1 MRVAVSGSTGLI
13 GSALCAYLQKQ
24 NHTVNRIVRGGS
36 SGDSSAIKWDPSAG
50 SIEAD
55 KLNGVDAVI
64 HLAGENIASGRW
76 TDEQKKKIKESR
88 ITGTSL
94 LARTICGL
102 STKPQVVVS
111 GSAVG
116 FYGDRGDE
124 TLTETN
130 NPGFGFLA
138 DVCREWEDAIAPVR
152 EAGVRVVNA
161 RTGVVLSP
169 KAGALQKML
178 PIFKLGGGG
187 VVGDGKQYMSWI
199 SLEDEVKALTF
210 LLTNTSLEGPVNL
223 VAPNAVTN
231 AQFTSSLGKVLHR
244 PTIFPLPGFAAKI
257 ILGEMADELLLAS
270 QRCQPA
276 KLLKA
281 GYNFEFPKIDEA
293 LTDAL
298 NGAGKNSG

>member
-1 MRVAVSGSTGLI
+1 MRVAVSGSSGLI

-24 NHTVNRIVRGGS
+24 NHTVNKIVRGGS
-36 SGDSSAIKWDPSAG
+36 SSDSSAIKWDPSAG

-88 ITGTSL
+88 IAGTSL

-199 SLEDEVKALTF
+199 SLEDEVKALVF

-270 QRCQPA
+270 QRCQAA